1 MARYTGPAYKR
12 SRRVGMS
19 TLETGRE
26 LLKKPYPPGQHGKSR
41 RSKLSNYGIQL
52 KEKQKMRFTYGLG
65 ERQLQRV
72 FIAASKMKG
81 IHGEN
86 MFKIL
91 ESRLD
96 NIVYRMGMANTRS
109 GARQLVNHGHIL
121 INDNKVNIPSYQV
134 IPGDKISVREKSKNL
149 KSIKEAL
156 NRVVKTVEYV
166 SFNKDKLEGT
176 YIRYPERSEL
186 TAEIDESLI
195 VEFYSR

>member
-1 MARYTGPAYKR
+1 MARYTGPGYKR
-12 SRRVGMS
+12 SRRVGIS

-41 RSKLSNYGIQL
+41 RSKLSNYAIQL

-72 FIAASKMKG
+72 YISASKMKG

-96 NIVYRMGMANTRS
+96 NIVYRMGMANTRN

-121 INDNKVNIPSYQV
+121 VNDKKVDIPSYQV
-134 IPGDKISVREKSKNL
+134 IPGDKISVKESSKNQ

-156 NRVVKTVEYV
+156 DRVVKTTEYV
-166 SFNKDKLEGT
+166 SFDKEKLEGI

-186 TAEIDESLI
+186 TTDINESLI
-195 VEFYSR
+195 VEYYSR

>member
-1 MARYTGPAYKR
+1 MARYTGPDYKR

-26 LLKKPYPPGQHGKSR
+26 LLKKPYPPGQHGNSR
-41 RSKLSNYGIQL
+41 RSKISNYGIQL

-72 FIAASKMKG
+72 YVSASKMKG

-96 NIVYRMGMANTRS
+96 NIVFRMGMANTRN

-121 INDNKVNIPSYQV
+121 VNGKKVDIPSYQV
-134 IPGDKISVREKSKNL
+134 VPGDKVSVKENSKNQ
-149 KSIKEAL
+149 KSVKEAL
-156 NRVVKTVEYV
+156 DRVVKTIDYV
-166 SFNKDKLEGT
+166 SFDKEKLEGS
-176 YIRYPERSEL
+176 YIGYPQRSEL
-186 TAEIDESLI
+186 TADINESLI
-195 VEFYSR
+195 VEYYSR

>member
-1 MARYTGPAYKR
+1 MSRYTGPAYKK
-12 SRRVGMS
+12 SRRVGIS

-26 LLKKPYPPGQHGKSR
+26 LLKKPYAPGQHGKTR
-41 RSKLSNYGIQL
+41 RTKLSNYGIQL

-65 ERQLQRV
+65 EKQLQRV
-72 FIAASKMKG
+72 YVAASKLKG

-86 MFKIL
+86 MFRIL

-96 NIVYRMGMANTRS
+96 NIVFRMGMANTRN

-121 INDNKVNIPSYQV
+121 VNDKKVDIASYQV
-134 IPGDKISVREKSKNL
+134 QPGDKISVKENAKNQ

-156 NRVVKTVEYV
+156 DRVVKTIDYV
-166 SFNKDKLEGT
+166 SFDREKLEGT

-186 TAEIDESLI
+186 TADINESLI
-195 VEFYSR
+195 VEYYSK

>member
-1 MARYTGPAYKR
+1 MARYTGPDYKR

-26 LLKKPYPPGQHGKSR
+26 LLKKPYPPGQHGNSR
-41 RSKLSNYGIQL
+41 RRKISNYGIQL
-52 KEKQKMRFTYGLG
+52 TEKQKMRFTYGLG

-72 FIAASKMKG
+72 YVSASKMKG

-96 NIVYRMGMANTRS
+96 NIVFRMGMANTRN

-121 INDNKVNIPSYQV
+121 VNGKKVDIPSYQV
-134 IPGDKISVREKSKNL
+134 VPGDKVSVKENSKNQ
-149 KSIKEAL
+149 KSVKEAL
-156 NRVVKTVEYV
+156 DRVVKTIDYV
-166 SFNKDKLEGT
+166 SFDKEKLEGS
-176 YIRYPERSEL
+176 YIRYPQRSEL
-186 TAEIDESLI
+186 TADINESLI
-195 VEFYSR
+195 VEYYSR

>member
-1 MARYTGPAYKR
+1 MSRYTGPAYKK
-12 SRRVGMS
+12 SRRVGIS

-26 LLKKPYPPGQHGKSR
+26 LLKKPYAPGQHGKTR
-41 RSKLSNYGIQL
+41 RTKLSNYGIQL

-65 ERQLQRV
+65 EKQLQRV
-72 FIAASKMKG
+72 YVAASKLKG

-86 MFKIL
+86 MFRIL

-96 NIVYRMGMANTRS
+96 NIVFRMGMANTRN

-121 INDNKVNIPSYQV
+121 VNDKKVDIASYQV
-134 IPGDKISVREKSKNL
+134 QLGDKISVKENAKNQ

-156 NRVVKTVEYV
+156 DRVVKTIDYV
-166 SFNKDKLEGT
+166 SFDREKLEGT

-186 TAEIDESLI
+186 TADINESLI
-195 VEFYSR
+195 VEYYSK

>member
-1 MARYTGPAYKR
+1 MARYTGPDYKR

-26 LLKKPYPPGQHGKSR
+26 LLKKPYAPGQHGKSR

-72 FIAASKMKG
+72 YVSASKMKG

-96 NIVYRMGMANTRS
+96 NIVYRMGMANTRN

-121 INDNKVNIPSYQV
+121 VNGKKVDIPSYQV
-134 IPGDKISVREKSKNL
+134 VPGDKISVKENSKNQ

-156 NRVVKTVEYV
+156 DRVVKTIEYV
-166 SFNKDKLEGT
+166 SFDKEKLEGS

-186 TAEIDESLI
+186 TADINESLI
-195 VEFYSR
+195 VEYYSR

>member
-1 MARYTGPAYKR
+1 MSRYTGPAYKR
-12 SRRVGMS
+12 SRRVGIS

-26 LLKKPYPPGQHGKSR
+26 LLKKPYVPGQHGRSR

-72 FIAASKMKG
+72 YVSASKMKG

-86 MFKIL
+86 MFRIL

-96 NIVYRMGMANTRS
+96 NIVFRMGMANTRN

-121 INDNKVNIPSYQV
+121 VNGKKVDIPSYQV
-134 IPGDKISVREKSKNL
+134 SPGDKISVKENSKTQ

-156 NRVVKTVEYV
+156 DRVVKTIDYI
-166 SFNKDKLEGT
+166 SFDKEKLEGS
-176 YIRYPERSEL
+176 YVRYPERSEL
-186 TAEIDESLI
+186 TADINESLI
-195 VEFYSR
+195 VEYYSK

>member
-1 MARYTGPAYKR
+1 MARYTGPDYKR

-26 LLKKPYPPGQHGKSR
+26 LLKKPYPPGQHGNSR
-41 RSKLSNYGIQL
+41 RSKISNYGIQL

-72 FIAASKMKG
+72 YVSASKMKG

-96 NIVYRMGMANTRS
+96 NIVFRMGMANTRN

-121 INDNKVNIPSYQV
+121 VNGSKVDIPSYQV
-134 IPGDKISVREKSKNL
+134 VPGDKISVKENSKNQ

-156 NRVVKTVEYV
+156 DRVVKTIDYV
-166 SFNKDKLEGT
+166 SFDKAKLEGS

-186 TAEIDESLI
+186 TADINESLI
-195 VEFYSR
+195 VEYYSK

>member
-1 MARYTGPAYKR
+1 MSRYTGPAYKK
-12 SRRVGMS
+12 SRYVGIS

-26 LLKKPYPPGQHGKSR
+26 LLKKPYAPGQHGKTR

-65 ERQLQRV
+65 ERQLHRV
-72 FIAASKMKG
+72 YIAASKLKG

-86 MFKIL
+86 MFKLL

-96 NIVYRMGMANTRS
+96 NIVFRMGMANTRS

-121 INDNKVNIPSYQV
+121 VNDKKVDVPSYQV
-134 IPGDKISVREKSKNL
+134 KPGDKISVRENSKNQ

-156 NRVVKTVEYV
+156 ERVVKSVEYV
-166 SFNKDKLEGT
+166 SFDKEKLEGS

-186 TAEIDESLI
+186 TADINESLI
-195 VEFYSR
+195 VEYYSR

>member
-1 MARYTGPAYKR
+1 MARYTGPDYKR

-26 LLKKPYPPGQHGKSR
+26 LLKKPYAPGQHGKSR

-72 FIAASKMKG
+72 YVSASKMKG

-96 NIVYRMGMANTRS
+96 NIVYRMGMANTRN

-121 INDNKVNIPSYQV
+121 VNGKKVDIPSYQV
-134 IPGDKISVREKSKNL
+134 VPGDKISVKENSKNQ

-156 NRVVKTVEYV
+156 DRVVKTIEYV
-166 SFNKDKLEGT
+166 SLDKEKLEGS

-186 TAEIDESLI
+186 TADINESLI
-195 VEFYSR
+195 VEYYSR